1 DEYGKPTAYGVMKD
15 DAEAAD
21 KTVMAEKHRA
31 VMGQIKDRFDK
42 SARGPAT
49 AILVRPATF
58 LIAEG
63 VIVFFAALGYA
74 FWAIFPLVFE
84 PRDNDSSKAG
94 QIVAKKT
101 DDQLR
106 EEWNDLLQERL
117 LHLGAAVLIGIW
129 GLLICHGGYKMVTL
143 ESYGWA
149 MAGSIMGIVPLL
161 IGLICLV
168 TLKNPKV
175 VAGFEEKAPEEV

>member
-1 DEYGKPTAYGVMKD
+1 MSVTYTCPKCGNLMKPAAPLPAGKKIKCKGCEHIFAVPAPPPAAAAKKAAAKPAAECGVAKKEDEYGKPTAYGVMKD

-84 PRDNDSSKAG
+84 TRDNDSSKAG

-106 EEWNDLLQERL
+106 EEWN
-117 LHLGAAVLIGIW
+117 
-129 GLLICHGGYKMVTL
+129 
-143 ESYGWA
+143 
-149 MAGSIMGIVPLL
+149 
-161 IGLICLV
+161 
-168 TLKNPKV
+168 
-175 VAGFEEKAPEEV
+175 